1 MNAAETAPS
10 ETTDL
15 AFVDPDTQIERAE
28 VSLQLERSISSA
40 ILDTVPALI
49 VVLDRA
55 FKVLRFNR
63 SCELSTGYLFVELEN
78 EEVWPLFFAD
88 EDADTFRNALRGLA
102 KNAQP
107 SRFES
112 YWKKRDGSRI
122 AISWT
127 ITALFDGKAAVR
139 LIIATGIDVTESK
152 RLESAVI
159 EISGREQR
167 SIGQD
172 LHDGLGQHLTGIAFL
187 AKVQEQKLLEK
198 SLPEAA
204 EAAQIVHL
212 VNEAIHKTRELARGL
227 VPVLSGPHG
236 LVSALQEWAAE
247 VEDFFRVECRFECD
261 EPLSI
266 QDDGAASQLFRIAQ
280 EAVHN
285 ALRHGQAK
293 TIVIGL
299 RSTGKDGVLT
309 IRDNGLGIILGSSA
323 QAAGRGTKEKMD
335 SADLAASGESVV
347 REFLRSCAG
356 MGLRIMDYRARMIG
370 GRFSIE
376 NAGACGTLVECRFPC
391 AGKEQPE

>member
-1 MNAAETAPS
+1 MNTALNEIPDVAFLHRGARTDPAEAALE
-10 ETTDL
+10 
-15 AFVDPDTQIERAE
+15 
-28 VSLQLERSISSA
+28 LERGMSSA
-40 ILDTVPALI
+40 ILDTVPAVI
-49 VVLDRA
+49 VVLDPD
-55 FKVLRFNR
+55 FKIVRFNR
-63 SCELSTGYLFVELEN
+63 SCELSTGYLSAELEG
-78 EEVWPLFFAD
+78 EEVWPLFFSD
-88 EDADTFRNALRGLA
+88 EDADAFKDALRGLS
-102 KNAQP
+102 NDAQP
-107 SRFES
+107 GRFES
-112 YWKKRDGSRI
+112 YWRKRDGSRI

-127 ITALFDGKAAVR
+127 MTALFDRHAAIR

-187 AKVQEQKLLEK
+187 AKVQEQKLAEK

-204 EAAQIVHL
+204 EAAKIVHL

-236 LVSALQEWAAE
+236 LVSALQEWASE

-261 EPLSI
+261 DPLFVG
-266 QDDGAASQLFRIAQ
+266 DDTAANQLFRIAQ

-285 ALRHGQAK
+285 GIRHGQAK
-293 TIVIGL
+293 KIVIGL
-299 RSTGKDGVLT
+299 RSAGEEGMLT
-309 IRDNGLGIILGSSA
+309 IRDDGSGVTLGS
-323 QAAGRGTKEKMD
+323 
-335 SADLAASGESVV
+335 
-347 REFLRSCAG
+347 SCAG

-376 NAGACGTLVECRFPC
+376 NAGARGTLVACVFPLQR
-391 AGKEQPE
+391 GSNLE